1 MIPSPDI
8 GFVYPKTGLD
18 ADLRFDSTP
27 RFVSTGSMFLDGVDD
42 CLNLDGLTFT
52 TSSANYSFTCWVKSS
67 DSTADKRIFGVHS
80 STSSDRIN
88 IYWENASLR
97 SYTSDGAST
106 NTFVVGDVSL
116 DGVWCHFALTVGSG
130 TSAKFYIDGQL
141 VGTDTQIDIDMSAC
155 DSFIVGAAYDENV
168 VTTLAA
174 NICHFGVWHDELS
187 QSEIRALMTANTYAE
202 AITKGGSTPRA
213 YYLLEADADD
223 SVGTQDGALTNGAV
237 IVGDRARLP
246 NGYDLTGNQLNAV
259 PFSGRAWAGDGTG
272 DKIVCGTALGD
283 DLGDNYSGS
292 FSVSFW
298 AKNSENDGSN
308 NDGVHELNGAGASNH
323 GTHAAYYFNST
334 IRFALDGNAWYRAC
348 DLVGV
353 EWHHFVMV
361 YTAGSESDSKVYIDG
376 LEVSGTT
383 SGTFPAAADLDFA
396 GDTLHLGLHY
406 DATTDLNGS
415 IADWKFFKIA
425 LTAAQAL
432 ELYEVPEQVLP
443 TGATAANLRSWYP
456 LADYDIASA
465 NNLNGLY
472 VQDSGA
478 LGAPGLCT
486 NGGMEFSQPNI
497 PQLGLRSS
505 SSRILFD
512 GSDDKVTVA
521 ANAAIDGLFGAGGS
535 VSAWIMPFSD
545 GESSEGRI
553 VDTTDGSGYK
563 FDVRLESAG
572 VCGLNFYHVWTAADG
587 DWKTSSTT
595 VNIGSWNHV
604 AVTYNGAAFGNAP
617 VFYVNGSLVAT
628 TENTGPGSGE
638 SIEADNG
645 IKVIGN
651 NSPQSRTFDGII
663 SEVAF
668 YKGTILDA
676 DAITVMYNSG
686 IQGFDLLSDS
696 GNYDNSGDVDG
707 WWKLDNPVTIQD
719 LTANDNDGT
728 VAGSPNM
735 ATVPEGDTAGLS
747 VFGTLTSKRPWNGVA
762 GVVGY
767 QAQYNVLWGNTATL
781 PHIALGT
788 NLWTIS
794 LWFKIRKSGTV
805 DNGRIFDFYDGQGV
819 VAHVQDADEFK
830 IYLKGASGTPTA
842 VQHTMTDAQMYDTW
856 VHLVVRREAAATF
869 SFVYH
874 PLDQTAVTISDSTGT
889 DAGSMTPDNN
899 IPFVLGG
906 TCAASN
912 QRGTNSGAGLADV
925 RIWDAESISDAQ
937 VNALYESGA
946 RMLRGDS

>member
-728 VAGSPNM
+728 VSGAPNM
-735 ATVPEGDTAGLS
+735 ATVPEGTTADLS
-747 VFGTLTSKRPWNGVA
+747 VFGTLTNKRYAGMWNGKPCATSAISTEIGNVCEMPA
-762 GVVGY
+762 LPWGTANFTIHFWYRLHYYPGDNTRLFDDREDHGVSVWLQSNTVTRFYVDGTST
-767 QAQYNVLWGNTATL
+767 NV
-781 PHIALGT
+781 
-788 NLWTIS
+788 
-794 LWFKIRKSGTV
+794 
-805 DNGRIFDFYDGQGV
+805 DGQITV
-819 VAHVQDADEFK
+819 
-830 IYLKGASGTPTA
+830 TA
-842 VQHTMTDAQMYDTW
+842 AQQIGTW
-856 VHLVVRREAAATF
+856 VQLVLRREGSSTF
-869 SFVYH
+869 SYVVH
-874 PLDQTAVTISDSTGT
+874 PLDQSAVSTTDSTGT
-889 DAGSMTPDNN
+889 DPGTVTSTSDYGMK
-899 IPFVLGG
+899 LGG
-906 TCAASN
+906 GSDLDS
-912 QRGTNSGAGLADV
+912 QRFGNPCGAQFAFFRCWQGTA
-925 RIWDAESISDAQ
+925 ITDAEVD
-937 VNALYESGA
+937 ALYESGA
-946 RMLRGDS
+946 RMLRGT